1 MASISNEDI
10 IAFLK
15 SDSSGNVIKT
25 LQGLLKNIDQA
36 QAPVI
41 TACVEK
47 LVKSE
52 DVGIRFW
59 AKKVLNETGKY
70 HPKNSQFSQSEAIA
84 GEKNKELPVEMLVEK
99 LKSVPSTHVSIEVIR
114 KICESKKP
122 EALVA
127 LKDYLKSCQDIYQVS
142 YLTKFIGIFYPSES
156 TLHFLLPYL
165 KHSDER
171 VVANTIEGIDAMGL
185 PSGIAIISQLLDN
198 PSARIRANAA
208 KAIAGQK
215 FDKAFPV
222 IEKMLRTKDKINF
235 VFSACYAI
243 QIINDQRFFSLLGEL
258 LNDEI
263 TFEISLATILR
274 CSDKGAVIS
283 FLQNISLEDACKQAL
298 VKRKL
303 LELTNSTA
311 DAGRGSSQ
319 TRPGQ
324 SAHQNCSE
332 PEEFSFELLI
342 SEEVQASCVR
352 AIAIIKRILERSS
365 GSDFTKLAG
374 YMQSCKDT
382 VQISFLAR
390 HLPKTFPNET
400 LLPNMGQLLRHEN
413 EGVVVSTIEGLAF
426 IKTPSSVALVA
437 QMAGHSSNSVRS
449 TAGRVLSEFA
459 PELTTAVLKKLLK
472 AKDKP
477 NFVIAACQSAKLL
490 KDPEY
495 LQPLVNFVGDPLFEK
510 PALDAIIGIGGD
522 ESIKTLESLLDID
535 VPEFRAKI
543 LQSIKQIKSQGQS
556 EKIEKVISDT
566 LETGKKALGGIF
578 NLFSKEEKPSKSQE
592 ETQEATKESFF
603 RQKDQVSEN
612 QNAFEGNSKATHDED
627 KQSSTQRTRETELN
641 RADDKAESR
650 EAEPSCADDKAE
662 DREKNNFKK
671 SKECPFCGEQINLNA
686 IKCRYCNEFMEGSRN
701 ADRIAGLAEA
711 ALGNINPYRIIG
723 LISSILMGIGIFLP
737 FERFPI
743 FGGPSIF
750 QRNPE
755 VGSIYLFFAILC
767 IVGYA
772 IRSYLLVILV
782 SGFTGLAF
790 YAMLEGVNNSK
801 KTLFKAVFTHLKQL
815 GIHDESASAAPPEIV
830 HFGEGAY
837 LIGIGIS
844 MAFIFT
850 IFASVRENSLGIRT
864 FHQKIVMLT
873 FLGGSFG
880 WVIDFNSGESLF
892 YLLVFGLTG
901 FVTAVF
907 IEKLEGLFRK

>member
-15 SDSSGNVIKT
+15 SGSSGNVIKT

-70 HPKNSQFSQSEAIA
+70 HHKNSQFSQSEAIA

-114 KICESKKP
+114 KIFESKKP

-319 TRPGQ
+319 TRPGK

-365 GSDFTKLAG
+365 ESDFTKLAG

-495 LQPLVNFVGDPLFEK
+495 LQLLVNFVGDPLFEK

-522 ESIKTLESLLDID
+522 ESIKILESLLDID

-578 NLFSKEEKPSKSQE
+578 NLFSKEEKPLKSQE
-592 ETQEATKESFF
+592 EAQEATKENFF
-603 RQKDQVSEN
+603 RQKDHVGEN
-612 QNAFEGNSKATHDED
+612 QNAFEGNSEATHNED
-627 KQSSTQRTRETELN
+627 KQSSNQGTRETEPN
-641 RADDKAESR
+641 CTGDKAEN
-650 EAEPSCADDKAE
+650 
-662 DREKNNFKK
+662 REKNNFKK

-723 LISSILMGIGIFLP
+723 VISSILMGVGIFLP
-737 FERFPI
+737 FERIPI

-750 QRNPE
+750 QRNSE
-755 VGSIYLFFAILC
+755 VGSILLFFAILC

-782 SGFTGLAF
+782 SGFTGLSF
-790 YAMLEGVNNSK
+790 YAMLEGVNNSN
-801 KTLFKAVFTHLKQL
+801 KTLFKAVFTHLQQL
-815 GIHDESASAAPPEIV
+815 GIHDESASAVPHKIA

-837 LIGIGIS
+837 LLGIGIS
-844 MAFIFT
+844 MAFIFAV
-850 IFASVRENSLGIRT
+850 FASVRDNSLGIHT

-873 FLGGSFG
+873 FLGGFAG
-880 WVIDFNSGESLF
+880 YVIDFNSGEPTF
-892 YLLVFGLTG
+892 YLFVFGLTG
-901 FVTAVF
+901 CVTAVC